1 MNPSTQ
7 PNQTLFPPAKSPR
20 RNFLQQSVASALAAS
35 SISWNDLVKGSA
47 SQLRRQNRHCI
58 LLWMHGGPSQLETFD
73 PKPGTDQG
81 GPTEAIQTS
90 VPGIYLAQ
98 HWPCLSQIAGDVA
111 FIRSVTNREG
121 NHQRARYQLHTG
133 YLPGGGLKHPHF
145 GSVISKEKGTSR
157 HDLPDFVSIGRT
169 LDAGFLGTEF
179 SPFTLKGQRPPEN
192 TRLTVPEKRHRK
204 RLSLLED
211 LETEFSSPHSKTAVK
226 THQTLYERASRLMLT
241 SKLKAFDLS
250 NENDSVRE
258 AYGRTDFGQG
268 CLLAR
273 RLIEAGVTFVEVV
286 CRGWDTHQD
295 NFSRHAELAGAV
307 DPAFAQLVSDLKR
320 RNLLDSTLII
330 WMGEFGRTPR
340 INPRTGRD
348 HFPKAFNIAL
358 SGGGVRGGQIIGKT
372 SADGMEVVKRPVE
385 PKDLFCSFCH
395 SLKLDPRTETMSP
408 VGRPI
413 KIVEGGTRIDELF
426 G

>member
-1 MNPSTQ
+1 MNPLAQ
-7 PNQTLFPPAKSPR
+7 PNQTLFPTDKSPR

-35 SISWNDLVKGSA
+35 AISWNDLVKGSA
-47 SQLRRQNRHCI
+47 SQLRKQNRRCI
-58 LLWMHGGPSQLETFD
+58 LLWMQGGPSQLETFD

-98 HWPCLSQIAGDVA
+98 HWPCLSQIAGEVA

-169 LDAGFLGTEF
+169 LDAGFLGTEY
-179 SPFTLKGQRPPEN
+179 SPFTLKGLRPPEN
-192 TRLTVPEKRHRK
+192 TRLTVPEKRHRR

-211 LETEFSSPHSKTAVK
+211 LVTEFSGPHSKTTVK

-295 NFSRHAELAGAV
+295 NFSQHAELAGAV

-320 RNLLDSTLII
+320 RNLLDSTLIV

-348 HFPKAFNIAL
+348 HFPKAFNVAL

-372 SADGMEVVKRPVE
+372 SADGMEVIKRPVE

>member
-1 MNPSTQ
+1 MNPLAQ
-7 PNQTLFPPAKSPR
+7 PNQTLFPTVKSPR

-35 SISWNDLVKGSA
+35 AISWNDLVKGSA
-47 SQLRRQNRHCI
+47 SQLRKQNRHCI

-98 HWPCLSQIAGDVA
+98 HWPCLSQIAGEVA

-169 LDAGFLGTEF
+169 LDAGFLGTEY

-192 TRLTVPEKRHRK
+192 TRLTVPEKRHRR

-211 LETEFSSPHSKTAVK
+211 LETEFSGPHSKTTVK

-295 NFSRHAELAGAV
+295 NFSQHAELASAV
-307 DPAFAQLVSDLKR
+307 DPAFAQLISDLKR
-320 RNLLDSTLII
+320 RNLLDSTLIV

-348 HFPKAFNIAL
+348 HFPKAINVAL

-372 SADGMEVVKRPVE
+372 SADGMEVIKRPVE